1 MMRWVDL
8 SLSMVLKKFSTKS
21 FLVVDN
27 VVRVGDN
34 LSMMRSISGR
44 ERPYRER

>member
-1 MMRWVDL
+1 MMHRVE
-8 SLSMVLKKFSTKS
+8 KFFSTDFRKLSTKS

-27 VVRVGDN
+27 VVRIGDN
-34 LSMMRSISGR
+34 LTMMRSISGR